1 MSIIRSSQIVTNG
14 LVLALDAGDTNSYP
28 SSGTS
33 WNDLSGNGAN
43 FTLGCAGSGCT
54 NPVFGNNAFKTSF
67 TANIDNFASFYN
79 ATTAIKNL
87 LYSDHTIEI
96 ACKIN
101 SLSRGVDLNAAWT
114 YETGISMIIWQGYH
128 SGLYLDGNG
137 VLWYNIWNGTSG
149 TVYTYAP
156 QVLTLG
162 VNIVIHA
169 VRISNTLYIYVNGA
183 LAVSAAIAAPT
194 NYGYSNVVI
203 GATSS
208 TLIVSQNI
216 FTWASNID
224 FYTTKLYTIG
234 FTQSQVTQNFNAMR
248 GRLAI

>member
-1 MSIIRSSQIVTNG
+1 
-14 LVLALDAGDTNSYP
+14 
-28 SSGTS
+28 
-33 WNDLSGNGAN
+33 
-43 FTLGCAGSGCT
+43 
-54 NPVFGNNAFKTSF
+54 
-67 TANIDNFASFYN
+67 
-79 ATTAIKNL
+79 
-87 LYSDHTIEI
+87 
-96 ACKIN
+96 
-101 SLSRGVDLNAAWT
+101 
-114 YETGISMIIWQGYH
+114 MIIWQGYH

-137 VLWYNIWNGTSG
+137 VLWYVIWNGTSG
-149 TVYTYAP
+149 TVYTNAYINSY
-156 QVLTLG
+156 VG
-162 VNIVIHA
+162 NNIVIHA

-208 TLIVSQNI
+208 TLIVSDNI

>member
-1 MSIIRSSQIVTNG
+1 
-14 LVLALDAGDTNSYP
+14 VLALDAGDTNSYP

-67 TANIDNFASFYN
+67 TANIDHFASFYN

-87 LYSDHTIEI
+87 LYGDHTIEMTF
-96 ACKIN
+96 KIN

-114 YETGISMIIWQGYH
+114 YETGISLIIWQGYH
-128 SGLYLDGNG
+128 SGLYLDGG
-137 VLWYNIWNGTSG
+137 GSLIYNIWNGTTG
-149 TVYTYAP
+149 TVSINTYLYPYVGAN
-156 QVLTLG
+156 VT
-162 VNIVIHA
+162 IHA
-169 VRISNTLYIYVNGA
+169 VRISNTLYLYVNGL
-183 LAVSAAIAAPT
+183 LAASGGIAAPT

-203 GATSS
+203 GAT
-208 TLIVSQNI
+208 TTTAVVGQNAFI
-216 FTWASNID
+216 WASNID

>member
-1 MSIIRSSQIVTNG
+1 
-14 LVLALDAGDTNSYP
+14 VLALDAGDTNSYP

-87 LYSDHTIEI
+87 LYGDHTIEMTF
-96 ACKIN
+96 KIN

-114 YETGISMIIWQGYH
+114 YETGISLIIWQGYH
-128 SGLYLDGNG
+128 SGLYLDGG
-137 VLWYNIWNGTSG
+137 GSLIYNIWNGTTG
-149 TVYTYAP
+149 TVSINTYLYPYVGAN
-156 QVLTLG
+156 VT
-162 VNIVIHA
+162 IHA
-169 VRISNTLYIYVNGA
+169 VRISNTLYLYVNGL
-183 LAVSAAIAAPT
+183 LAASGGIAAPT
-194 NYGYSNVVI
+194 NYGYNNVVI
-203 GATSS
+203 GAT
-208 TLIVSQNI
+208 TTTAVVGQNA
-216 FTWASNID
+216 FVWASNID

>member
-1 MSIIRSSQIVTNG
+1 MAIIRSSQIVTNG

-28 SSGTS
+28 NSGTS
-33 WNDLSGNGAN
+33 WKDLSGNGAN
-43 FTLGCAGSGCT
+43 FTLGCAGASCT
-54 NPVFGNNAFKTSF
+54 NPVFSNNAFKTSF

-87 LYSDHTIEI
+87 LYGDHTIEI

-101 SLSRGVDLNAAWT
+101 SFTTGYDLNPLYT
-114 YETGISMIIWQGYH
+114 YETANALIIWQGYH
-128 SGLYLDGNG
+128 SGLYLSGG
-137 VLWYNIWNGTSG
+137 YLWYLIWNGTSAN
-149 TVYTYAP
+149 VYTYSVISSYVG
-156 QVLTLG
+156 Q
-162 VNIVIHA
+162 NIVIHA
-169 VRISNTLYIYVNGA
+169 VRISNTLYIYINGA
-183 LAVSAAIAAPT
+183 LVASSAIAAPT

>member
-43 FTLGCAGSGCT
+43 FTLGCAGSGCA

-87 LYSDHTIEI
+87 LYGDHTIEI

-101 SLSRGVDLNAAWT
+101 SFTTGYDLNPLYT
-114 YETGISMIIWQGYH
+114 YETQNVLIVWQGYH
-128 SGLYLDGNG
+128 SGLTLVSSGYLAY
-137 VLWYNIWNGTSG
+137 VIWNSTAG
-149 TVYTYAP
+149 TVQVYSP

-162 VNIVIHA
+162 ANIVIHA
-169 VRISNTLYIYVNGA
+169 VRISNTIYMYINGA
-183 LAVSAAIAAPT
+183 LVASSAIAAPT

-203 GATSS
+203 GASTTSAV
-208 TLIVSQNI
+208 VSQNA
-216 FTWASNID
+216 FVWASNID